1 MQLLV
6 RAPEVA
12 YLVLMRFRLHARLR
26 RIASGLMLLA
36 MVAFVQQGAMISASQ
51 ALASAGSMSDPAVTL
66 SGSVHYHNSLARH
79 VHIHG
84 NSIGHVHKTA
94 DIDHDSDEAS
104 MPFWSLGGASA
115 VIPVMEISAVS
126 FEIVRADERP
136 HVRLEGI
143 RPDGLNRPPSTPS
156 IA

>member
-1 MQLLV
+1 
-6 RAPEVA
+6 
-12 YLVLMRFRLHARLR
+12 MRFRLHTRLR
-26 RIASGLMLLA
+26 RIVSGLMLLA
-36 MVAFVQQGAMISASQ
+36 MVAFVQQGAMIAASQ
-51 ALASAGSMSDPAVTL
+51 ALASTGSLIDPAVTL

-84 NSIGHVHKTA
+84 NSVGHVHKTA

-104 MPFWSLGGASA
+104 TPFWSLGGASA
-115 VIPVMEISAVS
+115 VIPVMGISPVS
-126 FEIVRADERP
+126 FVIVRGDERP
-136 HVRLEGI
+136 HVRLEGS

>member
-1 MQLLV
+1 
-6 RAPEVA
+6 
-12 YLVLMRFRLHARLR
+12 MRFRRHARLR

-36 MVAFVQQGAMISASQ
+36 MVAFVQQGAMIAASQ
-51 ALASAGSMSDPAVTL
+51 ALASAGSMPDPAVRL

-84 NSIGHVHKTA
+84 NSVGHVHTTA
-94 DIDHDSDEAS
+94 DIDHDADDAS
-104 MPFWSLGGASA
+104 TPFWTLGGVSA
-115 VIPVMEISAVS
+115 VIPVMAISAVS
-126 FEIVRADERP
+126 FEIVRAEERP

-143 RPDGLNRPPSTPS
+143 RPNGLNRPPSTPS

>member
-1 MQLLV
+1 
-6 RAPEVA
+6 
-12 YLVLMRFRLHARLR
+12 MRFRLHARLR

-36 MVAFVQQGAMISASQ
+36 MVVFVQQGAMIAASQ
-51 ALASAGSMSDPAVTL
+51 ALASAGSMIDPAVTL
-66 SGSVHYHNSLARH
+66 SGSVHYHNNLARH

-84 NSIGHVHKTA
+84 NSVGHVHKTA

-104 MPFWSLGGASA
+104 TPFWSLGSASA
-115 VIPVMEISAVS
+115 VITAMGISAVS
-126 FEIVRADERP
+126 FEIVRADESP

-143 RPDGLNRPPSTPS
+143 QPDGLNRPPSTPS

>member
-1 MQLLV
+1 
-6 RAPEVA
+6 
-12 YLVLMRFRLHARLR
+12 MRFRLHTRLR

-36 MVAFVQQGAMISASQ
+36 MVAFVQQGAMIAASQ
-51 ALASAGSMSDPAVTL
+51 ALASAGSMIDPAVTL

-84 NSIGHVHKTA
+84 NSVGHVHKTA

-104 MPFWSLGGASA
+104 TPFWSLGGASA
-115 VIPVMEISAVS
+115 VITVMVISAVS